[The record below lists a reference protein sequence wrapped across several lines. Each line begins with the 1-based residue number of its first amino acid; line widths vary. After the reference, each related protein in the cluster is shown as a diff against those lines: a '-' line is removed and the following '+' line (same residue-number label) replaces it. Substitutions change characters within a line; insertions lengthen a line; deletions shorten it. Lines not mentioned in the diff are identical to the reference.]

1 MILSVNRQ
9 LLKKS
14 RFIQQSIPPKSMNC
28 LLI

>member
-1 MILSVNRQ
+1 MFLLANRQ

-14 RFIQQSIPPKSMNC
+14 SFIQRSIPHVNMNC